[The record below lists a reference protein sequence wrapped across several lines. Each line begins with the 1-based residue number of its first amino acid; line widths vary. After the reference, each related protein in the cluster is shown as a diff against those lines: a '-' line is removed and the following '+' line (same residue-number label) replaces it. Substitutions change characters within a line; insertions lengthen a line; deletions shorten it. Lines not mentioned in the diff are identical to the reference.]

1 MLIGTV
7 DSARCVSVDDKSL
20 QAFLP
25 KDFRILI
32 LLRKVPG
39 MGLIFR
45 TLGFLVV
52 FLLVTLPA
60 NPGVL
65 ANAQAP
71 SEGEAVIHLSPQA
84 VLSLGIAS
92 HLYGPKHGNHRI
104 HVSGVVALIDDRV
117 SYVTVRSLGM
127 SNQIF
132 GRVRKV
138 YADTGDHVVK
148 GQVLA
153 TLFSPDYIEA
163 QQEYLQSIKLAAV
176 SGTDASSRK
185 LSQKIIQA
193 AVMKL
198 VNLGVARPEIDRL
211 RKTKLLSRYLKM
223 RSDLDGYVLVK
234 NAIAGQTVYS
244 GDRLFTIGNMDW
256 IRVNGHVYQQD
267 MEGVKVGDKM
277 EIRIPESDKKMW
289 GHITY
294 ISPTADPK
302 TRTVLVRGI
311 FRNRDLLLRPGMY
324 VSVHLFVPYKGR
336 HLWVPRDAVF
346 LERGKAV
353 LFVERRAGEY
363 QMVPVKAGHS
373 ESGLVPVRD
382 HLPLTVRIVDQNGF
396 WLKAQFEKITSR
408 SAVDP

>member
-1 MLIGTV
+1 MGWIFRALEVLVVSFLMSFLLETGVAIADTLPSDGTV
-7 DSARCVSVDDKSL
+7 
-20 QAFLP
+20 
-25 KDFRILI
+25 I
-32 LLRKVPG
+32 
-39 MGLIFR
+39 
-45 TLGFLVV
+45 T
-52 FLLVTLPA
+52 
-60 NPGVL
+60 
-65 ANAQAP
+65 
-71 SEGEAVIHLSPQA
+71 LSPK
-84 VLSLGIAS
+84 VVRSLGIGS
-92 HLYGPKHGNHRI
+92 RLYGPRHGNHRI

-117 SYVTVRSLGM
+117 SYVTVRSLGA

-148 GQVLA
+148 DQLLA

-163 QQEYLQSIKLAAV
+163 QQEYLQSIKLASV
-176 SGTDASSRK
+176 SGTDLASRD

-211 RKTKLLSRYLKM
+211 RKTGLISRYLKM

-234 NAIAGQTVYS
+234 NAISGQTVYS

-267 MEGVKVGDKM
+267 MKGMKVGDRM
-277 EIRIPESDKKMW
+277 EVRIPESNKRMW

-311 FRNRDLLLRPGMY
+311 FKNHHLLLRPGMY
-324 VSVHLFVPYKGR
+324 VSVHLLVPYKGR
-336 HLWVPRDAVF
+336 HLWVPREAVF
-346 LERGKAV
+346 LEQGKDV
-353 LFVERRAGEY
+353 LFVERSKGTY

-382 HLPLTVRIVDQNGF
+382 HLPSTVRIVDQNGF
-396 WLKAQFEKITSR
+396 WLKAQFEKVTSH
-408 SAVDP
+408 SVDDP

>member
-1 MLIGTV
+1 M
-7 DSARCVSVDDKSL
+7 
-20 QAFLP
+20 
-25 KDFRILI
+25 
-32 LLRKVPG
+32 
-39 MGLIFR
+39 
-45 TLGFLVV
+45 
-52 FLLVTLPA
+52 
-60 NPGVL
+60 
-65 ANAQAP
+65 
-71 SEGEAVIHLSPQA
+71 
-84 VLSLGIAS
+84 
-92 HLYGPKHGNHRI
+92 
-104 HVSGVVALIDDRV
+104 ALIDDRV
-117 SYVTVRSLGM
+117 SYVTVRSLGV

-176 SGTDASSRK
+176 SGTDSSSRK

-267 MEGVKVGDKM
+267 MEGVKVGDRM

-336 HLWVPRDAVF
+336 HLWVPREAVF
-346 LERGKAV
+346 LEQGKAV
-353 LFVERRAGEY
+353 LFVELRSGEY

-382 HLPLTVRIVDQNGF
+382 HLPPTVRIVDQNGF
-396 WLKAQFEKITSR
+396 WLKAQFEK
-408 SAVDP
+408 